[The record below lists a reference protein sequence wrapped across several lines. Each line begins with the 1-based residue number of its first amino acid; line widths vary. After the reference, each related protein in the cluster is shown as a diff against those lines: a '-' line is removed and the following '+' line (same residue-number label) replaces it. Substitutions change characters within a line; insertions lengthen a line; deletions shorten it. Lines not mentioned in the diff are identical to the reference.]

1 MREIHENV
9 AVLNKVRES
18 PVDWPVYP
26 DPHKLMGSLL
36 GWDQFCWNLSC
47 SSCNPPDKPAKRQ
60 TDTCESLT
68 FLVEVKMYLPSRSVY
83 DGCATSL

>member
-36 GWDQFCWNLSC
+36 G
-47 SSCNPPDKPAKRQ
+47 
-60 TDTCESLT
+60 
-68 FLVEVKMYLPSRSVY
+68 
-83 DGCATSL
+83 